1 MSVQSIGVQILGCV
15 GASAELSKLQMTD
28 DIIKGVSLYL
38 VGMMGSGKSTVG
50 RLLAERLGYGFF
62 DTDTLIEQ
70 ITGQTPRE
78 LFANE
83 GEAAFR
89 ALETEVLRQLSERI
103 RLVVATGGGA
113 VLAQQNWQYLRHG
126 CVVWLDVPIAAI
138 AARLQANPA
147 EIAARPLLQTPDPV
161 AALESLLEQRRS
173 RYALADAHL
182 TPTATDTPALIV
194 EQVLTAIA
202 ALRLPD
208 TPPEIV
214 ITDHSAA
221 QAAPRN

>member
-1 MSVQSIGVQILGCV
+1 
-15 GASAELSKLQMTD
+15 MTD
-28 DIIKGVSLYL
+28 DIMKGVSLYL

-70 ITGQTPRE
+70 VTGKSTRD
-78 LFANE
+78 LFASD

-89 ALETEVLRQLSERI
+89 ALETEVLRQLSERT

-126 CVVWLDVPIAAI
+126 GVVWLDVPIAAI

-147 EIAARPLLQTPDPV
+147 EMAARPLLQTPNPG
-161 AALESLLEQRRS
+161 AALQSLLDQRRS
-173 RYALADAHL
+173 RYALADAHI
-182 TPTATDTPALIV
+182 TPTAEDSPAAIA
-194 EQVLTAIA
+194 EQVIAAIT

-214 ITDHSAA
+214 ITDPSAA

>member
-1 MSVQSIGVQILGCV
+1 
-15 GASAELSKLQMTD
+15 MTE

-50 RLLAERLGYGFF
+50 RLLAARLGYGFF

-70 ITGQTPRE
+70 ITGKTPRE
-78 LFANE
+78 LFASD

-89 ALETEVLRQLSERI
+89 ALETEVLRQLSERT

-113 VLAQQNWQYLRHG
+113 VLAQQNWQYLQYG

-138 AARLQANPA
+138 AARLQADPA

-161 AALESLLEQRRS
+161 AALENLLEQRRS

-182 TPTATDTPALIV
+182 TPQAEDSPA
-194 EQVLTAIA
+194 AIA
-202 ALRLPD
+202 DQVIAAITALRLPD

-221 QAAPRN
+221 QAAPQN

>member
-1 MSVQSIGVQILGCV
+1 
-15 GASAELSKLQMTD
+15 MTE

-50 RLLAERLGYGFF
+50 RLLAARLGYGFF

-70 ITGQTPRE
+70 ITGKTPRE
-78 LFANE
+78 LFASD

-89 ALETEVLRQLSERI
+89 ALETEVLRQLSERT

-113 VLAQQNWQYLRHG
+113 VLAQQNWQYLQYG

-138 AARLQANPA
+138 AARLQADPA

-161 AALESLLEQRRS
+161 AALENLLEQRRS

-182 TPTATDTPALIV
+182 TPQAEDSPA
-194 EQVLTAIA
+194 AIA
-202 ALRLPD
+202 DQVIAAITALRLPD

-214 ITDHSAA
+214 ITDRSAA
-221 QAAPRN
+221 QAAPQN

>member
-1 MSVQSIGVQILGCV
+1 
-15 GASAELSKLQMTD
+15 MTE

-70 ITGQTPRE
+70 ITGKTPRE
-78 LFANE
+78 LFASD

-89 ALETEVLRQLSERI
+89 ALETEVLRQLSERT

-113 VLAQQNWQYLRHG
+113 VLAQQNWQYLQYG
-126 CVVWLDVPIAAI
+126 CVVWLDVPITAI
-138 AARLQANPA
+138 AARLQADPA

-161 AALESLLEQRRS
+161 AALENLLEQRRS

-182 TPTATDTPALIV
+182 TPQPEDSPA
-194 EQVLTAIA
+194 AIA
-202 ALRLPD
+202 DQVMAAITALRLPD

-214 ITDHSAA
+214 ITDRSAA
-221 QAAPRN
+221 QAAPQN

>member
-1 MSVQSIGVQILGCV
+1 MTEDIL
-15 GASAELSKLQMTD
+15 
-28 DIIKGVSLYL
+28 KGVSLYL

-50 RLLAERLGYGFF
+50 RLLAARLGYGFF

-70 ITGQTPRE
+70 ITGKTPRE
-78 LFANE
+78 LFASD

-89 ALETEVLRQLSERI
+89 ALETEVLRQLSERT

-113 VLAQQNWQYLRHG
+113 VLAQQNWQYLQYG

-138 AARLQANPA
+138 AARLQADPA

-161 AALESLLEQRRS
+161 AALENLLEQRRS

-182 TPTATDTPALIV
+182 TPQAEDSPA
-194 EQVLTAIA
+194 AIA
-202 ALRLPD
+202 DQVIAAITALRLPD

-214 ITDHSAA
+214 ITDRSAA
-221 QAAPRN
+221 QAAPQN